1 MIAYFDC
8 FSGISGDMTLG
19 AFINLGVPV
28 EWLKDALSTIP
39 LTGFDISTTS
49 IRRMGIH
56 ADQVTVIDQENT
68 ASRNYGQIKDLIENS
83 PLVEPVKTRSLR
95 IFEKIAAAEARIHDK
110 KVEETHFHEVGGIDA
125 IVDIVGAALCVAYLG
140 SDRIVSSKIPLG
152 KGFVSCRHGIL
163 PIPAPAT
170 LAILKG
176 VPTYGTDISK
186 ELVTPTGAAIISS
199 FADSFQDIPEMTV
212 GKIGYG
218 AGQRDLETIP
228 NLLRIITGTEPDLNR
243 GYQQDDI
250 VLVETSIDDMNPEV
264 FGFVMDRLFE
274 DGALDVCWIPIHM
287 KKNRPGTMVQILC
300 RKEHREAIIDR
311 LLTETTSIGVRY
323 YEARRRILSRESQ
336 EVQTSYGTVRVKCIR
351 YPNGATRMVPEYE
364 VCKDIALKE
373 NVPIRIVYDTIS
385 KEAAK

>member
-28 EWLKDALSTIP
+28 EWLKDSLSTIP
-39 LTGFDISTTS
+39 LDGFDITATS

-56 ADQVTVIDQENT
+56 AKQVTVIDLEGK
-68 ASRNYGQIKDLIENS
+68 ASRNYGEIKDLIENS
-83 PLVEPVKTRSLR
+83 PLSESVKTRSLG
-95 IFEKIAAAEARIHDK
+95 IFEKIAVAEAQIHER
-110 KVEETHFHEVGGIDA
+110 KVDETHFHEVGGLDA
-125 IVDIVGAALCVAYLG
+125 IVDIVGAALCVEYLDI
-140 SDRIVSSKIPLG
+140 DRIVASKIPLG

-176 VPTYGTDISK
+176 VPTYGTDISS
-186 ELVTPTGAAIISS
+186 ELVTPTGAAIISIL
-199 FADSFQDIPEMTV
+199 AESFQDMPEMSV
-212 GKIGYG
+212 ASIGYG
-218 AGQRDLETIP
+218 AGQRDLKTIP
-228 NLLRIITGTEPDLNR
+228 NLLRIITGIQPDHNS

-274 DGALDVCWIPIHM
+274 DGALDVYWIPIYM

-300 RKEHREAIIDR
+300 RKERREAIIDR
-311 LLTETTSIGVRY
+311 LLAETTSIGVRY
-323 YEARRRILSRESQ
+323 YEARRRILSRESREIQ
-336 EVQTSYGTVRVKCIR
+336 TRYGMVQVKCIM
-351 YPNGATRMVPEYE
+351 YPDGATRTVPEYE
-364 VCKDIALKE
+364 VCKDIALRE
-373 NVPIRIVYDTIS
+373 SLPIQIVYDTIR
-385 KEAAK
+385 KEAAD